1 MTVTAD
7 PGRPGGRAR
16 GTVRRHR
23 GGRLR
28 CFLRLVLPFF
38 IGRAGR
44 AAALKFTLAFGLA
57 IAAVWIGFERN
68 LWNQTFFG
76 ALERRDAEAV
86 FRATLDWI
94 WLLARLVGVS
104 VQRAYLERM
113 VEIEWRTWLTRR
125 LLDRWLGRGG
135 LWRLES
141 AGRIDNPDQR
151 VAEDA
156 RLLSSLTVEL
166 TLRVLLDVVELG
178 LYIGVLWHL
187 SGTLALPLPGGAR
200 LDLPGYMVIAA
211 VVYAGIANL
220 VAHRLGRPLAGL
232 AAQQQHREADFRFGL
247 ARLRDAAIE
256 VALLRGGRREAGL
269 AAGRFEAVR
278 LNALDLARR
287 HRIYALF
294 QTPFSYT
301 VLNISM
307 FVTAPAY
314 LAGQLDLGGMMQ
326 ARGAFSTVV
335 ASFATLVFVYP
346 KVAELM
352 AVLSRLEAFEQALA
366 DRPPHLCPHPA
377 GRAAAAD
384 ALVLEGVAVTTP
396 DGQPLT
402 RPIDLVLRPGEKI
415 ALTGASGT
423 GKSLLLSAI
432 AGAWPHVTGR
442 IDRPRAGWPPVVVPQ
457 RPYLPGLALGAALLY
472 PADGD
477 LPDSRAQ
484 AAQLLE
490 AVGLGRLI
498 ADLDGPARDWDRLLS
513 PGERQRLALVRA
525 LLRRPRW
532 LLIDE
537 ATSALD
543 AEAETRVLALIDR
556 MHPPPAVLM
565 VAHRPAAIAACDRAI
580 GLHAAA
586 DAPPDQAPA

>member
-1 MTVTAD
+1 M
-7 PGRPGGRAR
+7 
-16 GTVRRHR
+16 
-23 GGRLR
+23 
-28 CFLRLVLPFF
+28 
-38 IGRAGR
+38 
-44 AAALKFTLAFGLA
+44 
-57 IAAVWIGFERN
+57 
-68 LWNQTFFG
+68 
-76 ALERRDAEAV
+76 
-86 FRATLDWI
+86 
-94 WLLARLVGVS
+94 
-104 VQRAYLERM
+104 
-113 VEIEWRTWLTRR
+113 
-125 LLDRWLGRGG
+125 
-135 LWRLES
+135 
-141 AGRIDNPDQR
+141 
-151 VAEDA
+151 
-156 RLLSSLTVEL
+156 
-166 TLRVLLDVVELG
+166 
-178 LYIGVLWHL
+178 
-187 SGTLALPLPGGAR
+187 
-200 LDLPGYMVIAA
+200 
-211 VVYAGIANL
+211 
-220 VAHRLGRPLAGL
+220 
-232 AAQQQHREADFRFGL
+232 
-247 ARLRDAAIE
+247 
-256 VALLRGGRREAGL
+256 
-269 AAGRFEAVR
+269 
-278 LNALDLARR
+278 
-287 HRIYALF
+287 
-294 QTPFSYT
+294 
-301 VLNISM
+301 
-307 FVTAPAY
+307 
-314 LAGQLDLGGMMQ
+314 
-326 ARGAFSTVV
+326 
-335 ASFATLVFVYP
+335 
-346 KVAELM
+346 
-352 AVLSRLEAFEQALA
+352 
-366 DRPPHLCPHPA
+366 
-377 GRAAAAD
+377 
-384 ALVLEGVAVTTP
+384 LEGVAVTTP

-580 GLHAAA
+580 ALHAAA